1 MLLPVVVECVVP
13 DMAVKQKRSYS
24 ERSAALTEDVPAD
37 ADDDSCLKLD
47 LHSLDQAVSPVMQQ
61 GVAFAVDSARTLA
74 DIPEDYLM
82 TESART
88 AAADELAVE
97 AGTQLVATVL
107 QPDVAQVPASSVD
120 ESYSEDYSSA
130 SDSNSRSAASQKPSQ
145 TDVLKQS
152 LKNEGVS
159 EDSVKTRDD
168 VSEALSSH
176 DEMSASAVKSA
187 HEALSLSAASDN
199 AALRCKSAGVADI
212 TAVNSPSLA
221 AGKCTAVV
229 IPILVSLVSGIG
241 SILLALPLI
250 GIAYI
255 VLITRDKLQIH

>member
-1 MLLPVVVECVVP
+1 MLMPIVVERDVP
-13 DMAVKQKRSYS
+13 DMSVKQKRSQS
-24 ERSAALTEDVPAD
+24 ERSAVLTEDVP

-47 LHSLDQAVSPVMQQ
+47 LHSLDQTVSPVMQQ
-61 GVAFAVDSARTLA
+61 GVVLAVDSARTLA

-88 AAADELAVE
+88 AAADELAAE
-97 AGTQLVATVL
+97 AGTQLVAAAL
-107 QPDVAQVPASSVD
+107 QPDVAQVPALSVD
-120 ESYSEDYSSA
+120 ESYIEDCSSA
-130 SDSNSRSAASQKPSQ
+130 SDSNSHSATSQKPSQ
-145 TDVLKQS
+145 MDVLKQS
-152 LKNEGVS
+152 LKSGGVS
-159 EDSVKTRDD
+159 EDSVKSQDD
-168 VSEALSSH
+168 VSEALSSQ

-199 AALRCKSAGVADI
+199 AALSCKSVGVADI
-212 TAVNSPSLA
+212 TAVKAPSLA
-221 AGKCTAVV
+221 AGKCTAMV

-255 VLITRDKLQIH
+255 VLITREKLQIH